1 MGLFDGINE
10 AELFERGRYLPPG
23 FRGVLEVKR
32 TIAKETVRSGI
43 GFIVEFEVVRV
54 DRPGQ
59 GYNDGD
65 AANNVPRHELAPV
78 VRGEKRT
85 WFQKMTDL
93 NVAFPAIKAWAAA
106 IAGYEMHEKEAI
118 DAEVAPELEGAM
130 NRATENP
137 SDNDFV
143 GCLVKL
149 ETEATKTGKGLDF
162 THHNWAPYEEREDEP
177 TDAVDEMSASA

>member
-1 MGLFDGINE
+1 MGLFDGIGD
-10 AELFERGRYLPPG
+10 AEIFERGRYMPPG
-23 FRGVLEVKR
+23 FRGVVEVKK
-32 TIAKETVRSGI
+32 TIAKQTRKSGL
-43 GFIVEFEVVRV
+43 GFIVELRVAEVERA
-54 DRPGQ
+54 GQ
-59 GYNDGD
+59 EG
-65 AANNVPRHELAPV
+65 HELSPV
-78 VRGEKRT
+78 TVGEKRT